1 MWRHNNIYWLSA
13 ILIVLVGIGSVG
25 TKLLAQQKQQL
36 VVTIEPLSSSDKLL
50 HFARAEDFRKQMK
63 FREAIAEYQQVIMPG
78 DPCGK
83 EAEAHYEIGLCY
95 LWLVKLDTA
104 ETVFHEVM
112 KAYPDSNE
120 VIAFSR
126 YGLSWIDVQRKKFQD
141 AIDRLQLT
149 LDQKVSADKE
159 FCAKAQFE
167 IGRIYLVFLHNHEKA
182 EQAFRRVL
190 ADYPDA
196 EIINH
201 PFLEKLKGN

>member
-1 MWRHNNIYWLSA
+1 MWRRSNNYWLSA
-13 ILIVLVGIGSVG
+13 ILIVMVGIGLAG
-25 TKLLAQQKQQL
+25 TKLLAQQQQEL

-50 HFARAEDFRKQMK
+50 HFARAEDFRNLTK
-63 FREAIAEYQQVIMPG
+63 FREAIAEYQQVILPG

-83 EAEAHYEIGLCY
+83 EAEAYYDVGLCY

-120 VIAFSR
+120 VIVFSR
-126 YGLSWIDVQRKKFQD
+126 YGLSWIDVQRGKFQD

-149 LDQKVSADKE
+149 LDQKVYADKE

-167 IGRIYLVFLHNHEKA
+167 IGRIYLVFLHNQEKA
-182 EQAFRRVL
+182 AQAFRKVL
-190 ADYPDA
+190 AAYPDA
-196 EIINH
+196 EITNH

>member
-1 MWRHNNIYWLSA
+1 MWRHSNNYWLSA
-13 ILIVLVGIGSVG
+13 LSIICLMGWFG
-25 TKLLAQQKQQL
+25 TKLLAQQKQEL

-50 HFARAEDFRKQMK
+50 HFTKAEDFRKQMK
-63 FREAIAEYQQVIMPG
+63 FREAIAEYQQVILPG

-83 EAEAHYEIGLCY
+83 EAEAHYDIGLCY

-112 KAYPDSNE
+112 KTYPDSNE

-126 YGLSWIDVQRKKFQD
+126 YGLSWIDVQRGKFQD

-149 LDQKVSADKE
+149 LDQKVYADKE

-167 IGRIYLVFLHNHEKA
+167 IGRIYLVFLHNNDKA

-190 ADYPDA
+190 DDYPDA
-196 EIINH
+196 EIIKH